1 MSSVKGAAVTAGRT
15 TPDEPFR
22 AVDGTEAHPAE
33 SIQAASGRKR
43 RQASAEVILTATRR
57 LLAAGDPVAKLS
69 VDRILAEA
77 GVSRATFYACF
88 ADKTAV
94 IARLARDSLAWR
106 QDIHAEVLADPNL
119 TRERLDALLRAIV
132 GHWQTNRTVLAAI
145 IELAEHDPAMGE
157 PWRAAVNQI
166 AEQAADQFRVRW
178 AADPSAPANLSAIAS
193 AFTWMF
199 ERCCHQLVSNDGSAE
214 TTALAISEI
223 LWRTLTYPG

>member
-1 MSSVKGAAVTAGRT
+1 MSSVKGTPVTTRRT
-15 TPDEPFR
+15 ASTEPFR
-22 AVDGTEAHPAE
+22 SVGGTEAPPAE

-43 RQASAEVILTATRR
+43 RQASVEVILTATRR
-57 LLAAGDPVAKLS
+57 LLAADEPVAKLS

-88 ADKTAV
+88 TDKTAV

-119 TRERLDALLRAIV
+119 TREQLDGLLRAIV

-145 IELAEHDPAMGE
+145 IELAEHDPAMGD

-178 AADPSAPANLSAIAS
+178 AEDPSAPANLSAIAS

-199 ERCCHQLVSNDGSAE
+199 ERCCHQLVNDDTSAE

-223 LWRTLTYPG
+223 LWRTLTHPG

>member
-1 MSSVKGAAVTAGRT
+1 MSSVKRTGVTAAGT
-15 TPDEPFR
+15 ALAGPFR
-22 AVDGTEAHPAE
+22 PIDGAEAHAVE
-33 SIQAASGRKR
+33 SIQAVSGRRR
-43 RQASAEVILTATRR
+43 RQASAEVILAATRR

-69 VDRILAEA
+69 VDRILADA

-88 ADKTAV
+88 TDKTAV

-106 QDIHAEVLADPNL
+106 QDIHAEVLADRNL

-145 IELAEHDPAMGE
+145 IELAEHDPSMGD

-178 AADPSAPANLSAIAS
+178 AGDSSAPPNLSAIAA

-199 ERCCHQLVSNDGSAE
+199 ERCCHQLVSDDASAE

-223 LWRTLTYPG
+223 LWRTLTHPG

>member
-1 MSSVKGAAVTAGRT
+1 MKRAPVTTGRT
-15 TPDEPFR
+15 TSTEPLES
-22 AVDGTEAHPAE
+22 VGGTDAPAAE

-88 ADKTAV
+88 TDKTAV

-106 QDIHAEVLADPNL
+106 QDIHAEVLADPDL

-132 GHWQTNRTVLAAI
+132 THWQTNRTVLAAI
-145 IELAEHDPAMGE
+145 IELAEHDPAMRD

-166 AEQAADQFRVRW
+166 AEQAAEQFRIRW
-178 AADPSAPANLSAIAS
+178 ENTPDQPPNPDAMAA

-199 ERCCHQLVSNDGSAE
+199 ERCCHQLVTDDTSA
-214 TTALAISEI
+214 TTMALAMSEI
-223 LWRTLTYPG
+223 LWRTLNYQTNR